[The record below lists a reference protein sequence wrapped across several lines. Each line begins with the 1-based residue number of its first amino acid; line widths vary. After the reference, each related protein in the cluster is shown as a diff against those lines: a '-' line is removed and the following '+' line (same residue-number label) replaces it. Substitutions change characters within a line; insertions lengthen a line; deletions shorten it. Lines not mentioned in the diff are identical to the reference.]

1 MKNNLYL
8 IVGEDQE
15 LINFYLN
22 KIMKEIG
29 LDEEK
34 KINYD
39 MNTSSISDILDEV
52 SMISLFSS
60 EKVVIGY
67 NFDISKINDNDRDY
81 LIRYLNNNNSNDRDY
96 LIRYL
101 NNNNSNDRYIILIA
115 GKVDGRSKDYKIF
128 KDKFKII
135 DLLQID
141 NGKDIYKYVEDYIKD
156 REYKID
162 KYNLDYLVELLG
174 NDINN
179 INNEIDKILLYLN
192 DDKVISREVIDKLVS
207 DNIDNIMYEFTN
219 AVLDRDYEKISKMY
233 NDFKIENV
241 GYDYLIGS
249 LGNALRG
256 ALVIKILYNQ
266 GNSNSEIAKFI
277 GKKEFYVKKMIER
290 LYNYAVDD
298 LCMMIDKLGIIDR
311 EYKSG
316 KSNID
321 MLELYLLGK

>member
-67 NFDISKINDNDRDY
+67 NFDIGKIND
-81 LIRYLNNNNSNDRDY
+81 NDRDY

-115 GKVDGRSKDYKIF
+115 GKVDGRSKDYKMF

-135 DLLQID
+135 DLLQVD

-156 REYKID
+156 RGYKID

-233 NDFKIENV
+233 NDFKMENV

-266 GNSNSEIAKFI
+266 GNSNNEIAKFI

-290 LYNYAVDD
+290 LYNYTVDD

>member
-60 EKVVIGY
+60 EKVVTGY
-67 NFDISKINDNDRDY
+67 NFDIGKIND
-81 LIRYLNNNNSNDRDY
+81 SDRDY

-135 DLLQID
+135 DLLQVD

-156 REYKID
+156 RGYKID

-192 DDKVISREVIDKLVS
+192 DDQVISREVIDKLVS

-233 NDFKIENV
+233 NDFKMENV

-266 GNSNSEIAKFI
+266 GNSNNEIAKFI

-290 LYNYAVDD
+290 LYNYTVDD

>member
-1 MKNNLYL
+1 MKSNLYL

-15 LINFYLN
+15 LVNFYLN
-22 KIMKEIG
+22 KIMNEIG
-29 LDEEK
+29 LDEDK

-67 NFDISKINDNDRDY
+67 NFDISKISDNDRDY
-81 LIRYLNNNNSNDRDY
+81 LIRYLNNNS
-96 LIRYL
+96 
-101 NNNNSNDRYIILIA
+101 SNDRYIILIA

-135 DLLQID
+135 DLLQVD
-141 NGKDIYKYVEDYIKD
+141 NDKDIYKYIEDYIKD
-156 REYKID
+156 RGYKID

-179 INNEIDKILLYLN
+179 INNEIDKIILYLS

-277 GKKEFYVKKMIER
+277 GKKEFYVKKMLER
-290 LYNYAVDD
+290 LYNYTVDD
-298 LCMMIDKLGIIDR
+298 LCILIDKLGIIDR

>member
-67 NFDISKINDNDRDY
+67 NFDIGKIND
-81 LIRYLNNNNSNDRDY
+81 NDRDY

-135 DLLQID
+135 DLLQVD
-141 NGKDIYKYVEDYIKD
+141 NGKDICKYVEDYIKD
-156 REYKID
+156 RGYKID

-192 DDKVISREVIDKLVS
+192 DDQVISREVIDKLVS

-233 NDFKIENV
+233 NDFKMENV

-249 LGNALRG
+249 LGNALRW

-266 GNSNSEIAKFI
+266 GNSNNEIAKFI

-290 LYNYAVDD
+290 LYNYTVDD

>member
-15 LINFYLN
+15 LVNFYLN
-22 KIMKEIG
+22 KIMNEIG
-29 LDEEK
+29 LDEDK

-67 NFDISKINDNDRDY
+67 NFDISKISD
-81 LIRYLNNNNSNDRDY
+81 NDRDY

-135 DLLQID
+135 DLLQVD

-156 REYKID
+156 RGYKID

-256 ALVIKILYNQ
+256 ALVIKMLYNQ

-277 GKKEFYVKKMIER
+277 GKKEFYVKKMLER
-290 LYNYAVDD
+290 LYNYTVDD
-298 LCMMIDKLGIIDR
+298 LCILIDKLGIIDR

>member
-81 LIRYLNNNNSNDRDY
+81 LIRYLNNNNSNDR
-96 LIRYL
+96 
-101 NNNNSNDRYIILIA
+101 YIILIA

-135 DLLQID
+135 DLLQVD

-156 REYKID
+156 RGYKID

-266 GNSNSEIAKFI
+266 GNSNNEIAKFI

-290 LYNYAVDD
+290 LYNYTVDD

>member
-1 MKNNLYL
+1 MNNNLYL

-15 LINFYLN
+15 LVNFYLN
-22 KIMKEIG
+22 KIMNEIG

-34 KINYD
+34 KIGYD

-67 NFDISKINDNDRDY
+67 NFDISKISDNDRDY
-81 LIRYLNNNNSNDRDY
+81 LIKYINNNS
-96 LIRYL
+96 
-101 NNNNSNDRYIILIA
+101 SNDRYIILIA

-135 DLLQID
+135 DLLQVD
-141 NGKDIYKYVEDYIKD
+141 NNKDIYKYIEDYIKD
-156 REYKID
+156 RGYKID

-179 INNEIDKILLYLN
+179 INNEIGKIFLYLG
-192 DDKVISREVIDKLVS
+192 DDKAIGREVIDKLIS

-256 ALVIKILYNQ
+256 ALVIKMLCNQ

-277 GKKEFYVKKMIER
+277 GKKEFYVKKMLER
-290 LYNYAVDD
+290 LYNYTVDD
-298 LCMMIDKLGIIDR
+298 LCIMIDKLGIIDR

>member
-67 NFDISKINDNDRDY
+67 NFDIGKIND
-81 LIRYLNNNNSNDRDY
+81 NDRDY

-135 DLLQID
+135 DLLQVD

-156 REYKID
+156 RGYKID

-192 DDKVISREVIDKLVS
+192 DDQVISREVIDKLVS

-266 GNSNSEIAKFI
+266 GNANSEIAKFI

-290 LYNYAVDD
+290 LYNYTVDD

>member
-67 NFDISKINDNDRDY
+67 NFDISKIND
-81 LIRYLNNNNSNDRDY
+81 NDRDY

>member
-67 NFDISKINDNDRDY
+67 NFDIGKINDNDRDY
-81 LIRYLNNNNSNDRDY
+81 LIRYLNNNNN
-96 LIRYL
+96 
-101 NNNNSNDRYIILIA
+101 NDRYIILIV

-135 DLLQID
+135 DLLQVD

-156 REYKID
+156 RGYKID

-192 DDKVISREVIDKLVS
+192 DDQVISREVIDKLVS

-290 LYNYAVDD
+290 LYNYTVDD

>member
-1 MKNNLYL
+1 MKSNLYL

-15 LINFYLN
+15 LVNFYLN
-22 KIMKEIG
+22 KIMNEIG
-29 LDEEK
+29 LDEDK

-67 NFDISKINDNDRDY
+67 NFDISKISD
-81 LIRYLNNNNSNDRDY
+81 NDRDY

-135 DLLQID
+135 DLFQVD
-141 NGKDIYKYVEDYIKD
+141 NDKDIYKYIEDYIKD
-156 REYKID
+156 RGYKID

-179 INNEIDKILLYLN
+179 INNEIDKIILYLS

-256 ALVIKILYNQ
+256 ALVIKMLYNQ

-277 GKKEFYVKKMIER
+277 GKKEFYVKKMLER
-290 LYNYAVDD
+290 LYNYTVDD
-298 LCMMIDKLGIIDR
+298 LCILIDKLGIIDR

>member
-1 MKNNLYL
+1 M
-8 IVGEDQE
+8 
-15 LINFYLN
+15 
-22 KIMKEIG
+22 
-29 LDEEK
+29 
-34 KINYD
+34 
-39 MNTSSISDILDEV
+39 
-52 SMISLFSS
+52 
-60 EKVVIGY
+60 
-67 NFDISKINDNDRDY
+67 
-81 LIRYLNNNNSNDRDY
+81 
-96 LIRYL
+96 
-101 NNNNSNDRYIILIA
+101 
-115 GKVDGRSKDYKIF
+115 DGRRKDYKIF

-135 DLLQID
+135 DLLQVD

-156 REYKID
+156 RGYKID

-192 DDKVISREVIDKLVS
+192 DDKVISREIIDKLVS

-219 AVLDRDYEKISKMY
+219 AVLDRDYDKISKMY

-256 ALVIKILYNQ
+256 ALVIKMLYNQ
-266 GNSNSEIAKFI
+266 GNANSEIAKFI

-290 LYNYAVDD
+290 LYNYTVDD
-298 LCMMIDKLGIIDR
+298 LCVMIDKLGIIDR

>member
-67 NFDISKINDNDRDY
+67 NFDIGKIND
-81 LIRYLNNNNSNDRDY
+81 NDRDY

-135 DLLQID
+135 DLLQVD
-141 NGKDIYKYVEDYIKD
+141 NGKDIYRYVEDYIKD
-156 REYKID
+156 RGYKID

-266 GNSNSEIAKFI
+266 GNSNNEIAKFI

-290 LYNYAVDD
+290 LYNYTVDD
-298 LCMMIDKLGIIDR
+298 LCMMIDKLEIIDR

>member
-67 NFDISKINDNDRDY
+67 NFDIGKIND
-81 LIRYLNNNNSNDRDY
+81 NDRDY

-135 DLLQID
+135 DLLQVD

-156 REYKID
+156 RGYKID

-233 NDFKIENV
+233 NDFKMENV

-277 GKKEFYVKKMIER
+277 GKKEFYIKKMIER
-290 LYNYAVDD
+290 LYNYTVDD

>member
-15 LINFYLN
+15 LVNFYLN
-22 KIMKEIG
+22 KIMNEIG
-29 LDEEK
+29 LDEDK

-67 NFDISKINDNDRDY
+67 NFDISKISD
-81 LIRYLNNNNSNDRDY
+81 NDRDY

-101 NNNNSNDRYIILIA
+101 NNNNSNDRYIILTA
-115 GKVDGRSKDYKIF
+115 GRVDGRSKDYKIF

-135 DLLQID
+135 DLLQVD
-141 NGKDIYKYVEDYIKD
+141 NDKDIYKYIEDYIKD
-156 REYKID
+156 RGYKID

-179 INNEIDKILLYLN
+179 INNEIDKIILYLS

-219 AVLDRDYEKISKMY
+219 AVLDREYEKISKMY

-277 GKKEFYVKKMIER
+277 GKKEFYVKKMLER
-290 LYNYAVDD
+290 LYNYTVDD
-298 LCMMIDKLGIIDR
+298 LCILIDKLGIIDR

>member
-15 LINFYLN
+15 LVNFYLN
-22 KIMKEIG
+22 KIMNEIG
-29 LDEEK
+29 LDEDK

-67 NFDISKINDNDRDY
+67 NFDISKVSDNDRDY
-81 LIRYLNNNNSNDRDY
+81 LIRYLNNNS
-96 LIRYL
+96 
-101 NNNNSNDRYIILIA
+101 SNDRYIILIA

-135 DLLQID
+135 DLLQVD
-141 NGKDIYKYVEDYIKD
+141 NDKDIYKYIEDYIKD
-156 REYKID
+156 RGYKID

-179 INNEIDKILLYLN
+179 INNEIDKIILYLS

-219 AVLDRDYEKISKMY
+219 AVLDREYEKISKMY

-277 GKKEFYVKKMIER
+277 GKKEFYIKKMIER
-290 LYNYAVDD
+290 LYNYTVDD

>member
-67 NFDISKINDNDRDY
+67 NFDIGKINDNDRDY
-81 LIRYLNNNNSNDRDY
+81 F
-96 LIRYL
+96 IRYL

-135 DLLQID
+135 DLLQVD

-156 REYKID
+156 RGYKID

-290 LYNYAVDD
+290 LYNYTVDD

>member
-15 LINFYLN
+15 LVNFYLN
-22 KIMKEIG
+22 KIMNEIG
-29 LDEEK
+29 LDEDK

-67 NFDISKINDNDRDY
+67 NFDISKISDNDRDY
-81 LIRYLNNNNSNDRDY
+81 LIRYLNNNS
-96 LIRYL
+96 
-101 NNNNSNDRYIILIA
+101 SNDRYIILIA

-135 DLLQID
+135 DLLQVD
-141 NGKDIYKYVEDYIKD
+141 NDKDIYKYIEDYIKD
-156 REYKID
+156 RGYKID

-179 INNEIDKILLYLN
+179 INNEIDKIILYLS

-219 AVLDRDYEKISKMY
+219 AVLDREYEKISKMY
-233 NDFKIENV
+233 NYFKIDNV
-241 GYDYLIGS
+241 
-249 LGNALRG
+249 
-256 ALVIKILYNQ
+256 
-266 GNSNSEIAKFI
+266 
-277 GKKEFYVKKMIER
+277 
-290 LYNYAVDD
+290 
-298 LCMMIDKLGIIDR
+298 
-311 EYKSG
+311 
-316 KSNID
+316 
-321 MLELYLLGK
+321 

>member
-67 NFDISKINDNDRDY
+67 NFDIGKIND
-81 LIRYLNNNNSNDRDY
+81 NDRDY

-135 DLLQID
+135 DLLQVD

-156 REYKID
+156 RGYKID

-266 GNSNSEIAKFI
+266 GNANNEIAKFI

-290 LYNYAVDD
+290 LYNYTVDD

>member
-67 NFDISKINDNDRDY
+67 NFDIGKIND
-81 LIRYLNNNNSNDRDY
+81 SDRDY

-135 DLLQID
+135 DLLQVD

-156 REYKID
+156 RGYKID

-192 DDKVISREVIDKLVS
+192 DDQVISREVIDKLVS

-233 NDFKIENV
+233 NDFKMENV

-266 GNSNSEIAKFI
+266 GNSNNEIAKFI

-290 LYNYAVDD
+290 LYNYTVDD

>member
-67 NFDISKINDNDRDY
+67 NFDIGKIND
-81 LIRYLNNNNSNDRDY
+81 NDRDY

-135 DLLQID
+135 DLLQVD

-156 REYKID
+156 RGYKID

-192 DDKVISREVIDKLVS
+192 DDQVISREVIDKLVS

-266 GNSNSEIAKFI
+266 GNANNEIAKFI
-277 GKKEFYVKKMIER
+277 GKKEFYIKKMIER
-290 LYNYAVDD
+290 LYNYTVDD

>member
-67 NFDISKINDNDRDY
+67 NFDIGKIND
-81 LIRYLNNNNSNDRDY
+81 NDRDY

-135 DLLQID
+135 DLLQVD

-156 REYKID
+156 RGYKID

-256 ALVIKILYNQ
+256 SLVIKILYNQ
-266 GNSNSEIAKFI
+266 GNSNNEIAKFI

-290 LYNYAVDD
+290 LYNYTVDD